1 MGEENIAETYLDRL
15 KDETNPGALLA
26 RFYAELYSQPY
37 NPQLIILINRLIK
50 VYGRETTFYSIL
62 SIENMKDLDHSN
74 IYPLLRYMCNK
85 RLESKSKPTN
95 ELVDLTGYIQTV
107 KIKSEKVR
115 AKKMKVSDPF
125 EN

>member
-1 MGEENIAETYLDRL
+1 MGEENIAETYLDGL